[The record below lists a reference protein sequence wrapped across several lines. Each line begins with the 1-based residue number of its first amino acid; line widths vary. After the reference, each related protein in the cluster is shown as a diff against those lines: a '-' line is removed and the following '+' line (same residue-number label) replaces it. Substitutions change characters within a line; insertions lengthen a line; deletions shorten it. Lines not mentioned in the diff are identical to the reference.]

1 MNCRISPTRRQISF
15 YMFED
20 YDIPQDSIILN
31 RGHCFLTGDSFAI
44 IEIGNSIY
52 FCEHRDPGSV
62 TIDAEFI
69 YIPVPKS
76 FWASR
81 KYYKILSAS
90 QFYAFV
96 KKYMQAPDCKLFMA
110 YSTPWYLHESY
121 KTHWN
126 NPNVIPNKDGSRY
139 PRYAEDRWMR
149 RFSDHA
155 RTVQL
160 LALPLVLQ
168 EDLID
173 LVDDFN
179 NRANWKHKI
188 LQTC

>member
-1 MNCRISPTRRQISF
+1 MKCRISPTRRQISF

-31 RGHCFLTGDSFAI
+31 RGCCFLTGESFAL

-52 FCEHRDPGSV
+52 FCARQDSIIG
-62 TIDAEFI
+62 AEFI

-76 FWASR
+76 FWAGR
-81 KYYKILSAS
+81 KYYKILSAA

-96 KKYMQAPDCKLFMA
+96 KRYIQAPDCKLFMS
-110 YSTPWYLHESY
+110 YDTPWYMNESY
-121 KTHWN
+121 NTHWSC
-126 NPNVIPNKDGSRY
+126 PNVIPNKDGSRY

-155 RTVQL
+155 RTVQQ